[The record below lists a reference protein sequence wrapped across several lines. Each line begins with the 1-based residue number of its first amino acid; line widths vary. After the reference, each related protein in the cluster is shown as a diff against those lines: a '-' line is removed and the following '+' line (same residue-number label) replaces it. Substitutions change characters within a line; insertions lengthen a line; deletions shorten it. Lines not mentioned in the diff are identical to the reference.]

1 MASMTG
7 KIVVLSA
14 CGSAEEAASVARA
27 LVERRLAA
35 CVNVVAGVRS
45 VYRWK
50 GAVEEASEWLLVIK
64 SSRALFE
71 PLQEE
76 MRKVHSYE
84 TPEIVALD
92 IVAGSQSYLEWLD
105 SELDLR

>member
-1 MASMTG
+1 
-7 KIVVLSA
+7 
-14 CGSAEEAASVARA
+14 
-27 LVERRLAA
+27 
-35 CVNVVAGVRS
+35 
-45 VYRWK
+45 
-50 GAVEEASEWLLVIK
+50 VIK

-76 MRKVHSYE
+76 LRKVHSYE